1 MVHAAAYCSG
11 SFTVML
17 TSTTIG
23 FRCALSRFGSRLLMQ
38 QALSQLSQ
46 TQLQQVFRTNG
57 PPQQQDPES
66 HGRTTLSTMEA
77 RQGRAQQQY
86 KQPSPS
92 RLGYLMLQHGMSHIG
107 CAPRGAHQQRGLAT
121 TLRVAEL
128 LRSETR
134 HQFEGLKA
142 LTPQRE
148 PPSRALGIFFPT
160 TGSKQLTNFLA
171 PLGRTLEDLRSQLR
185 I

>member
-107 CAPRGAHQQRGLAT
+107 CAPRGAHQQAAHQQRGSW
-121 TLRVAEL
+121 L
-128 LRSETR
+128 LLFEKQNSLQSSAQRRRRRMEGFNCIFGKYLLWPGRS
-134 HQFEGLKA
+134 LCA
-142 LTPQRE
+142 LPV
-148 PPSRALGIFFPT
+148 LGD
-160 TGSKQLTNFLA
+160 SK
-171 PLGRTLEDLRSQLR
+171 PGPK
-185 I
+185 

>member
-1 MVHAAAYCSG
+1 
-11 SFTVML
+11 ML

-23 FRCALSRFGSRLLMQ
+23 VRCALSRSGSRLLMQ

-107 CAPRGAHQQRGLAT
+107 CAPRGTHQQAYVRLTNKEDLGYYSSRSR
-121 TLRVAEL
+121 TLC
-128 LRSETR
+128 
-134 HQFEGLKA
+134 
-142 LTPQRE
+142 
-148 PPSRALGIFFPT
+148 RALHREEEEWKVSTVSSENIFCGLGAPSAHCQCSVTQSQGQSDSSPNKRASSFPT
-160 TGSKQLTNFLA
+160 TPG
-171 PLGRTLEDLRSQLR
+171 
-185 I
+185 

>member
-107 CAPRGAHQQRGLAT
+107 CAPRGTHQQAHQQRGSWLQSFCT
-121 TLRVAEL
+121 TLREAEL
-128 LRSETR
+128 SAELCTEEEEWKVSTVSSENI
-134 HQFEGLKA
+134 FCGLGA
-142 LTPQRE
+142 
-148 PPSRALGIFFPT
+148 PSAASAR
-160 TGSKQLTNFLA
+160 
-171 PLGRTLEDLRSQLR
+171 
-185 I
+185 

>member
-1 MVHAAAYCSG
+1 
-11 SFTVML
+11 ML

-57 PPQQQDPES
+57 PPQQHLPPS

-107 CAPRGAHQQRGLAT
+107 CAPRGAHQQAHQQERILAT
-121 TLRVAEL
+121 AVL
-128 LRSETR
+128 L
-134 HQFEGLKA
+134 FEKQNSLQSSAQHDMLLKSSYEKLCA
-142 LTPQRE
+142 DSVTKTWGDQM
-148 PPSRALGIFFPT
+148 SITFA
-160 TGSKQLTNFLA
+160 S
-171 PLGRTLEDLRSQLR
+171 DY
-185 I
+185 